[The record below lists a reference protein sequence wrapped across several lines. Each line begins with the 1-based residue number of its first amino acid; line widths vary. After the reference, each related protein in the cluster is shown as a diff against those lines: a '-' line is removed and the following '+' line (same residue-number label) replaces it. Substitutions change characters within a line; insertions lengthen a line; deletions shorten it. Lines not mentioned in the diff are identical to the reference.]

1 MTDTSPTTR
10 LNTNPNTSSPVGAAA
25 PGEAPALASVGSR
38 PEAAGGTAESPIAES
53 PSGEPRTAGPRTAV
67 TSTAAARSA
76 EAPPSFVKLAM
87 RNMVRKGRQSL
98 LHFGLTAVGFIG
110 FILLVAWFGR
120 PTLPQ

>member
-1 MTDTSPTTR
+1 MTDTSPS
-10 LNTNPNTSSPVGAAA
+10 TSPEGSAAA
-25 PGEAPALASVGSR
+25 PSEAPAAATA
-38 PEAAGGTAESPIAES
+38 EAPSGAPAGTAEPQ
-53 PSGEPRTAGPRTAV
+53 
-67 TSTAAARSA
+67 TSELKTSELQTAAPRSA
-76 EAPPSFVKLAM
+76 EPPPSFVKLAM

>member
-1 MTDTSPTTR
+1 MTDTNPDTSPH
-10 LNTNPNTSSPVGAAA
+10 TSSEAIAASGAQANA
-25 PGEAPALASVGSR
+25 M
-38 PEAAGGTAESPIAES
+38 AESAPSQPAEPQTAPPRS
-53 PSGEPRTAGPRTAV
+53 PEP
-67 TSTAAARSA
+67 
-76 EAPPSFVKLAM
+76 PPSFVKLAM

>member
-1 MTDTSPTTR
+1 MTDTSPS
-10 LNTNPNTSSPVGAAA
+10 TSPEGSAAA
-25 PGEAPALASVGSR
+25 PSEAPAAATA
-38 PEAAGGTAESPIAES
+38 EAPSGAPAGTAEPQTAE
-53 PSGEPRTAGPRTAV
+53 PQTAELQ
-67 TSTAAARSA
+67 TAAPRSA
-76 EAPPSFVKLAM
+76 EPPPSFVKLAM